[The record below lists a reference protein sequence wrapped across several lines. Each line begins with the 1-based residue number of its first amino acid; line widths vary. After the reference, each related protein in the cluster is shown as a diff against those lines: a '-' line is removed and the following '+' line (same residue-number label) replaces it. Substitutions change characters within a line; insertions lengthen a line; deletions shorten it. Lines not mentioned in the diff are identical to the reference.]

1 MDAQFGANVKASEI
15 TSYVNSVI
23 LQELKESTRAV
34 PDACVEPV
42 LVLIP
47 SATYAGKIFKPDD
60 QPIQYATS
68 QGIDLIQVRWEC
80 RHCCVWPLFSAVL
93 TSRHLFSQDCHSP
106 PLWPHLLHHIPL
118 VHLIG
123 PRKLIDL

>member
-1 MDAQFGANVKASEI
+1 MDAQFGATVKAAEI

-34 PDACVEPV
+34 SDACVEPV

-47 SATYAGKIFKPDD
+47 SATFAGKIFKPDD

-68 QGIDLIQVRWEC
+68 QGIDLVQVRWEC
-80 RHCCVWPLFSAVL
+80 GQSCVCPVFSVAL
-93 TSRHLFSQDCHSP
+93 TSRHFSSLDSDSSMIW
-106 PLWPHLLHHIPL
+106 LHLLHDIPL

-123 PRKLIDL
+123 PRKLVDH